1 MQAGERVGAK
11 YYTFH
16 GPARIKRTPITINFE
31 RTAKIT
37 QRIIDEIAR
46 YGIALAY
53 ENVHW
58 CYYNYVGYFNELK
71 KRTEGLKS
79 TLDIKQARQ
88 SGIDAYDLIEE
99 MGDSIVTVHLSDV
112 DKNGKMCL
120 PGRGVTNF
128 DTLFLRLLDNGFD
141 GAFLVDVYQN
151 DFTEYK
157 ELFES
162 YQFIVDKAKRYFK

>member
-1 MQAGERVGAK
+1 M
-11 YYTFH
+11 
-16 GPARIKRTPITINFE
+16 
-31 RTAKIT
+31 
-37 QRIIDEIAR
+37 
-46 YGIALAY
+46 
-53 ENVHW
+53 HW

-128 DTLFLRLLDNGFD
+128 DTLFLRLLDKGFD
-141 GAFLVDVYQN
+141 GAFLLEVYQN